1 MTQTVPPAHPVP
13 GGDDFRLDGC
23 VALVAGAGRG
33 IGAGIAQAYALAGAD
48 VALVARSA
56 AELEKVAV
64 AVRALGRSALVVP
77 TDLTEVSRAGELVER
92 TVTEYGRLDIL
103 VNNAGGAK
111 PGPYLDATPE
121 ALDEAFHFNVAS
133 PFELIKR
140 ATHSL
145 LESGQGSV
153 INVTSRMDRQAAR
166 GLVIYGTVK
175 AALAHMTRLLALE
188 LAPRIRVNGIAPG
201 VVDTEGLGSVLDEE
215 LHRRI
220 VSVTPLR
227 RLTTVA
233 DVANT
238 ARWLASPA
246 ASDITGKIIEIDGG
260 AEAPTFPDDTPD
272 LRTTNQ
278 DK

>member
-103 VNNAGGAK
+103 VT
-111 PGPYLDATPE
+111 TPE
-121 ALDEAFHFNVAS
+121 GRS
-133 PFELIKR
+133 P
-140 ATHSL
+140 
-145 LESGQGSV
+145 
-153 INVTSRMDRQAAR
+153 
-166 GLVIYGTVK
+166 
-175 AALAHMTRLLALE
+175 AHTLTRR
-188 LAPRIRVNGIAPG
+188 P
-201 VVDTEGLGSVLDEE
+201 
-215 LHRRI
+215 
-220 VSVTPLR
+220 R
-227 RLTTVA
+227 RLTRPSTSTLPHRSNSSRGRPTRCSRA
-233 DVANT
+233 AK
-238 ARWLASPA
+238 AR
-246 ASDITGKIIEIDGG
+246 
-260 AEAPTFPDDTPD
+260 
-272 LRTTNQ
+272 
-278 DK
+278 